1 MKTKNRIMK
10 KIYLTPALQVISV
23 NTTSSMLTV
32 SVDTSKAEDY
42 TGGGTITGT
51 KGNNVGNI
59 WDDDDE

>member
-10 KIYLTPALQVISV
+10 KIYLTPALQVFSV

-32 SVDTSKAEDY
+32 SVDTSNAKDY
-42 TGGGTITGT
+42 KEGGTITGT
-51 KGNNVGNI
+51 KGNDVGNI